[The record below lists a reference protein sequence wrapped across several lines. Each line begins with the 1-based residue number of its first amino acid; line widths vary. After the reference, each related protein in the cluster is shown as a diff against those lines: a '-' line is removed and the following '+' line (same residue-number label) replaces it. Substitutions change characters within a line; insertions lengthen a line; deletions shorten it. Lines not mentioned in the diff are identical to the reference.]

1 MRSANYKIV
10 NTKNL
15 DIIKLVPF
23 SSLQHLALIS
33 KVSLSQHSSY
43 QQKRTSVCF
52 VKLSAEINCI
62 LETCHSDEIT
72 SRKHWIWTRH
82 TWKIPRMDARGRTM
96 NINFCLLS
104 LILELTL
111 LGTSPTEGFCPK
123 YQTASPPLHDESE
136 NAARF
141 PRCLMGNYAWAVR
154 VFARLFIFIFKKSRN
169 STSQPG

>member
-1 MRSANYKIV
+1 MNDRFAFQFRKSIQAQPDAKSANYKIV
-10 NTKNL
+10 NAKNL

-72 SRKHWIWTRH
+72 SRKH
-82 TWKIPRMDARGRTM
+82 
-96 NINFCLLS
+96 
-104 LILELTL
+104 
-111 LGTSPTEGFCPK
+111 
-123 YQTASPPLHDESE
+123 
-136 NAARF
+136 
-141 PRCLMGNYAWAVR
+141 
-154 VFARLFIFIFKKSRN
+154 
-169 STSQPG
+169 